1 MSGRKAQSLK
11 PCRAKAA
18 YVWSWMDMCSVR
30 RKEETKMNS
39 KFEKAVAPSAPKEY
53 GVLGIVGSS
62 KEPTYF
68 GQAKERQKL
77 EVEIARLRAEN
88 DAMRSALDVMEGTLA
103 TVRSIK

>member
-1 MSGRKAQSLK
+1 
-11 PCRAKAA
+11 
-18 YVWSWMDMCSVR
+18 
-30 RKEETKMNS
+30 MNS

-77 EVEIARLRAEN
+77 EVEIARLRAEKRRN
-88 DAMRSALDVMEGTLA
+88 AFSVGRDGAHIGHS
-103 TVRSIK
+103 

>member
-1 MSGRKAQSLK
+1 
-11 PCRAKAA
+11 
-18 YVWSWMDMCSVR
+18 MDVCSVR
-30 RKEETKMNS
+30 RKEEEMNS
-39 KFEKAVAPSAPKEY
+39 KFEKAVATSVLKEY

-88 DAMRSALDVMEGTLA
+88 DAMRSALDVMERTLA

>member
-1 MSGRKAQSLK
+1 M
-11 PCRAKAA
+11 
-18 YVWSWMDMCSVR
+18 R
-30 RKEETKMNS
+30 RKEEEMNS
-39 KFEKAVAPSAPKEY
+39 KFEKAVATSVLKEY

-88 DAMRSALDVMEGTLA
+88 DAMRSALDVIDRTIA

>member
-1 MSGRKAQSLK
+1 
-11 PCRAKAA
+11 
-18 YVWSWMDMCSVR
+18 MDVCSVC
-30 RKEETKMNS
+30 RKEGTKMNG
-39 KFEKAVAPSAPKEY
+39 KFEKAVATSVLKEY

-88 DAMRSALDVMEGTLA
+88 DAMRSALDVIDRTIA